1 MGFLVFAPLCFVLL
15 RLSVRWRWR
24 TVLLLSI
31 ALGIV
36 ADAMLDFAVARR
48 P

>member
-24 TVLLLSI
+24 TVLLVSLVV
-31 ALGIV
+31 GVV
-36 ADAMLDFAVARR
+36 ADALLDFAMARR
-48 P
+48 Q